1 MILLLSRLQIPP
13 FVRFVIAGGLAA
25 LVNISMRLLFSRFVS
40 FELAV
45 ALAYPFGLT
54 TAYLLSRRFVFER
67 SEDSMSAQYMR
78 FTIVNLFALLQVWG
92 VSVGLANWLFPKLG
106 YTWHAELIAHTLGVF
121 SPVVTSYYGHKLFT
135 FRPTARIHLPK
146 RPELDSNENHL

>member
-1 MILLLSRLQIPP
+1 MISPLSLSP

-25 LVNISMRLLFSRFVS
+25 LVNISMRLLLSRFVS

-45 ALAYPFGLT
+45 ALAFPFGLT

-67 SEDSMSAQYMR
+67 TEDSISAQYLR

-106 YTWHAELIAHTLGVF
+106 YTWHAELIAHTIGVL

-135 FRPTARIHLPK
+135 FRPAARIHLPK
-146 RPELDSNENHL
+146 RPGIG